1 PTHPPGDIM
10 GNLWI
15 GPPGSMHEI
24 DQAAKSFDR
33 TADLGVSE
41 FKSLG
46 GRVTVTRNLAPV
58 RRIKLAWDLLPPA
71 HARALDRIARRMDGS
86 LAPTV
91 FLVDP
96 AAGNVLT
103 VGQALGRGVAK
114 ATDITGLAQ
123 WFTTSTGAVAE
134 SLTAAG
140 TFTFAAADI
149 NSSVAWRC
157 AGTVG
162 NFPVAPGLQVSFQAP
177 TAIAALSTES
187 VGLDFKGP
195 TGSYLSTVSAVG
207 PLVTGTVPAGA
218 AYVTPTCKPGTA
230 GTYSL
235 SGACLT
241 YGGTAA
247 DGVPGDGLPP
257 MAVTGYSDMP
267 GRPLPFRNFSID
279 LVEVSGA
286 AG

>member
-1 PTHPPGDIM
+1 M

-15 GPPGSMHEI
+15 GPPGSMYEI

-33 TADLGVSE
+33 TTDLGVSE

-71 HARALDRIARRMDGS
+71 HARALDRIARRVDAT
-86 LAPTV
+86 APSTV

-96 AAGNVLT
+96 ASGNVLT
-103 VGQALGRGVAK
+103 AGQALGQGAK
-114 ATDITGLAQ
+114 AATDITGAAQ
-123 WFTTSTGAVAE
+123 WFKTSTGTVAE
-134 SLTAAG
+134 STTAPG
-140 TFTFAAADI
+140 TFTFTATDTASAL
-149 NSSVAWRC
+149 AWRC
-157 AGTVG
+157 VGTVG

-177 TAIAALSTES
+177 TAIAALGTES
-187 VGLDFKGP
+187 VGLDFKKAD
-195 TGSYLSTVSAVG
+195 GSYISTASATG

-218 AYVTPTCKPGTA
+218 AFVTPTCKPGTA

-235 SGACLT
+235 AGACLT

-257 MAVTGYSDMP
+257 MSVTGYSDAP
-267 GRPLPFRNFSID
+267 GRPLPFRNFSLD

>member
-1 PTHPPGDIM
+1 M

-15 GPPGSMHEI
+15 GPPGSMYEI

-71 HARALDRIARRMDGS
+71 HARALDRIARRVDSS

-103 VGQALGRGVAK
+103 AGQALGRGTTK

-123 WFTTSTGAVAE
+123 WFTTSTGTVAE
-134 SLTAAG
+134 SATAVGAF
-140 TFTFAAADI
+140 TFTAVSAD
-149 NSSVAWRC
+149 SALAWRC
-157 AGTVG
+157 VGTVG
-162 NFPVAPGLQVSFQAP
+162 NFPVSPGLQVSFRAP

-187 VGLDFKGP
+187 VGLDFKKAD
-195 TGSYLSTVSAVG
+195 GSYISTVSASG
-207 PLVTGTVPAGA
+207 PLVTGTVPANA

-235 SGACLT
+235 AGACLT

-247 DGVPGDGLPP
+247 DGIPGDGLPP
-257 MAVTGYSDMP
+257 MSVTGYSDTP
-267 GRPLPFRNFSID
+267 GRPLPFRNFSLD

>member
-1 PTHPPGDIM
+1 M

-15 GPPGSMHEI
+15 GPPGSMYEI

-58 RRIKLAWDLLPPA
+58 RRVKLSWDLLPPA
-71 HARALDRIARRMDGS
+71 HARALDRIARRADSS

-96 AAGNVLT
+96 ASGNVLT
-103 VGQALGRGVAK
+103 AGQALGRGVAK

-123 WFTTSTGAVAE
+123 WFTTSTGAVTE
-134 SLTAAG
+134 STTAAG
-140 TFTFAAADI
+140 AFTFTAADV
-149 NSSVAWRC
+149 NSAVAWRC

-162 NFPVAPGLQVSFQAP
+162 NFPVSPGLQVSFRAP

-195 TGSYLSTVSAVG
+195 TGTYLSTVSATG
-207 PLVTGTVPAGA
+207 PLVTGTAPAGA
-218 AYVTPTCKPGTA
+218 AFVTPTARPGTA
-230 GTYSL
+230 GAYSL
-235 SGACLT
+235 AGACLT

-247 DGVPGDGLPP
+247 EGVPGDGLPP
-257 MAVTGYSDMP
+257 MAVTGYSDTP
-267 GRPLPFRNFSID
+267 GRPLPFRNFGLD
-279 LVEVSGA
+279 LVEVSSA